1 MFGVSR
7 KIVSRDGRKRKK
19 TQPNIFAV
27 LITRETNIYAF
38 DGNP

>member
-1 MFGVSR
+1 MFGFSR

-19 TQPNIFAV
+19 TQPNFFEV
-27 LITRETNIYAF
+27 LNIHEPNIYAF